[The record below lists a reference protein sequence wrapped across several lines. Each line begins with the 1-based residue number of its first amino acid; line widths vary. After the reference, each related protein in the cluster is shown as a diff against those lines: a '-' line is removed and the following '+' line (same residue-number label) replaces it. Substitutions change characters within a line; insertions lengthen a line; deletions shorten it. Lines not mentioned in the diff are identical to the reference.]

1 MGGTHPDQTGREKSQ
16 RRLLFSAVGVAV
28 LAVVAWIAFPR
39 DRGRDSSVE
48 TIDTNRSAPNDDASA
63 TRSHDRSPDRA
74 SKNASPALHADAS
87 RELVDQAA
95 VEPPS
100 ASAVSADETD
110 PLNEVKAAALDGS
123 GKSTEKLVA
132 SLSSTDSVVVAEAA
146 KALIERRA
154 TNQIAALAKLDL
166 TSAAGGG
173 LSIIDALGKLGT
185 IAGPDEKTI
194 AVERLIAMLAE
205 EKRRHAPESASNLI
219 QIYEAL
225 GETRDPRAEKPLDAE
240 LLDASVG
247 RAPKVVI
254 VNALI
259 AIGSSG
265 SRDSLAEA
273 RSKEATARPSD
284 AFEEELRVELLAAI
298 DKALAEL

>member
-1 MGGTHPDQTGREKSQ
+1 MGGTHPDQTGREQAQ
-16 RRLLFSAVGVAV
+16 RRLLPWIVGVAA

-39 DRGRDSSVE
+39 DRGRDSSVDAIRKNE
-48 TIDTNRSAPNDDASA
+48 SAQRDATSA
-63 TRSHDRSPDRA
+63 ARSPDRA
-74 SKNASPALHADAS
+74 PKNASPAGPALHADAS
-87 RELVDQAA
+87 HDLVDQAA
-95 VEPPS
+95 VEPPPTKV
-100 ASAVSADETD
+100 VSADETD
-110 PLNEVKAAALDGS
+110 PLNEVKSAALDSS
-123 GKSTEKLVA
+123 GKSTDKLVA

-265 SRDSLAEA
+265 SRDALTEA